1 MLLLTL
7 VMSADASL
15 RLFGLINRWVFN
27 RRFRTATLF
36 YLADNRYL
44 ESITFPW
51 YARRRRW
58 SPVLGG
64 IFTFSGSGGFI
75 CVMGCNEADFCN
87 PDNADLVKRV
97 YMRMERIAQLLNT
110 DTASYSGI
118 LPSVLAR
125 MGVDR
130 EPIEAERTVLWVRR
144 AIRQVMARCE
154 MPSTCKVV
162 ILGSEGHIG
171 KSLTRQALD
180 EMGAAVIPLDARRLD
195 HQQAKSAL
203 LTESPLILVNAARDD
218 ALDQYIDFIPSGSVV
233 LNEVY
238 PECSAVTLA
247 ALKARNIRYFHISG
261 VAASS
266 LPSFPRAYSGAVP
279 CCAASAATSSK
290 ALAVKPATVVLRES

>member
-7 VMSADASL
+7 LMSADASL

-64 IFTFSGSGGFI
+64 IFTISDSGGFI
-75 CVMGCNEADFCN
+75 CVMGCNETDFCN
-87 PDNADLVKRV
+87 PANAELVMGV
-97 YMRMERIAQLLNT
+97 YRRMERIASLLNT

-130 EPIEAERTVLWVRR
+130 EPIEAERTVVWVRR
-144 AIRQVMARCE
+144 AIRQVMALCD
-154 MPSTCKVV
+154 MPPSSEVV

-171 KSLTRQALD
+171 KSLTRQAHDELGSAVIALD
-180 EMGAAVIPLDARRLD
+180 ERRLD
-195 HQQAKSAL
+195 HPQAKAALRSAP
-203 LTESPLILVNAARDD
+203 PLIFVNAARDD
-218 ALDQYIDFIPSGSVV
+218 ALDQYIDCIPSGSVV

-238 PECSAVTLA
+238 PECGAATLA

-279 CCAASAATSSK
+279 CCAASAATSSSGRS
-290 ALAVKPATVVLRES
+290 VKPATVVLRES